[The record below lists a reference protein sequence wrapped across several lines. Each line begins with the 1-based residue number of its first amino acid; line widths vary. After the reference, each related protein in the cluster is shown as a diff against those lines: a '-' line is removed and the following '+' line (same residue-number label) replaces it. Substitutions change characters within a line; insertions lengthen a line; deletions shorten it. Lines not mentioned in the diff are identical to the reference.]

1 MVVIWDLSDRAAFC
15 PKSVYAAK
23 GAAIYM
29 VDVTII
35 GAGAVGCAVAR
46 ELTKYRLNVCVVEKE
61 TDVCEGT
68 SKANS
73 GIVHAGFDAKPG
85 SLKAKLNVRGN
96 RMMPELAKTLDFA
109 YSNNEA
115 LVLCFD
121 EEQLGGLREL
131 YDRGIANGVEGLELL
146 TPAQV
151 KELEPA
157 LNDTAGALLAKT
169 SGVVCPFE
177 MTIAFAENAFDNG
190 AQFRFDTQVTGIA
203 RSGDNYRIVTDKG
216 AFESRFVVN
225 AAGVYADTIH
235 NMVCDDKMKITPR
248 RGEYFLLDKEV
259 GCTVRRTIFQLPTKM
274 GKGVLV
280 TPTAH
285 GNLMVGPSA
294 DNIDDKEDTATT
306 AAGLA
311 SVRERAGLSVSGIPF
326 GKTITNFSGLRAVGE
341 TDDFIIKESAENF
354 IDAAG
359 IESPGLTSAPAIGEY
374 ICEMIVSKT
383 GAEKNDAFKPER
395 KGVVHFAALSRGE
408 QNELIRKD
416 PTYGNIVCRC
426 ETVTEGEIRDA
437 INRSLGARTLD
448 GVKRRTRAGMG
459 RCQAGFCTPK
469 TMALIAEKYGI
480 PLGDVRKN

>member
-1 MVVIWDLSDRAAFC
+1 
-15 PKSVYAAK
+15 
-23 GAAIYM
+23 M
-29 VDVTII
+29 VDVTVI
-35 GAGAVGCAVAR
+35 GAGVIGCAVAR
-46 ELTKYRLNVCVVEKE
+46 ELTRYRLEVCVVEKE

-85 SLKAKLNVRGN
+85 SLKAALNVKGCG
-96 RMMPELAKTLDFA
+96 MIPELSKTLDFA

-121 EEQLGGLREL
+121 EAQLGGLREL
-131 YDRGIANGVEGLELL
+131 YDRGIANGVGGLELL
-146 TPAQV
+146 TPEQV
-151 KELEPA
+151 REAEPA
-157 LNDTAGALLAKT
+157 LNDVAGALLART
-169 SGVVCPFE
+169 SGIVCPFE
-177 MTIAFAENAFDNG
+177 MTIAFAENACDNG
-190 AQFRFDTQVTGIA
+190 AVFRFDTKVTGVA
-203 RSGDNYRIVTDKG
+203 RDGSLYRITTDKG
-216 AFESRFVVN
+216 SFESRYVVN
-225 AAGVYADTIH
+225 AAGVYADVIH
-235 NMVCDDKMKITPR
+235 NMVCEDKMKITPR
-248 RGEYFLLDKEV
+248 RGEYYLLDKEV
-259 GCTVRRTIFQLPTKM
+259 GNTVKRTIFQLPTKM

-294 DNIDDKEDTATT
+294 DNIDDKENTATT
-306 AAGLA
+306 SGGLA
-311 SVRERAGLSVSGIPF
+311 SVKERAGLSVSGIPF

-359 IESPGLTSAPAIGEY
+359 IESPGLTSAPAIAEY
-374 ICEMIVSKT
+374 IADIIVKKD
-383 GAEKNDAFKPER
+383 GLHRRNDFIETR
-395 KGVVHFAALSRGE
+395 KGVTHFAALSREE

-416 PTYGNIVCRC
+416 PAYGNIVCRC

-437 INRSLGARTLD
+437 INRTLGAKTLD

-480 PLGDVRKN
+480 PLDSVRKN